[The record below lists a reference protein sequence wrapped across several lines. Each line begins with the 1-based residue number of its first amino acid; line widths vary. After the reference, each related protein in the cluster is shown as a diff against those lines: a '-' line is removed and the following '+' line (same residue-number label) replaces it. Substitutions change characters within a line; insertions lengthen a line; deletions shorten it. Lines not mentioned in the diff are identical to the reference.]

1 MRADRERARE
11 REDLGERARESASG
25 GMEGR
30 NWRVGK
36 SEARAEASICERSA
50 ELKSCQA

>member
-11 REDLGERARESASG
+11 REDLGERASD